1 MATEILR
8 PRAVLASVPARIR
21 HNYRRPQSNSD
32 PKSKPPFRKSS
43 PKPPAADAA
52 AAAATAAK
60 IIKYR
65 KTKMEEMY
73 AGSAFS
79 ASPAPSS
86 VPLPS
91 FRVSRREP
99 SSSSSSSSPPPPE
112 KQAVDYAATRDL
124 RRILRL

>member
-52 AAAATAAK
+52 AAATAAAAK
-60 IIKYR
+60 IIKDR
-65 KTKMEEMY
+65 KIKMEMY

-79 ASPAPSS
+79 VSPAPSS

-99 SSSSSSSSPPPPE
+99 SSSSSPQPPE